1 MTARADHAAEAQRIM
16 AAGER
21 AAANARDAAHN
32 GAHKIAD
39 GYGAKAHGCWMQA
52 QVHAT
57 LALVEQQRIANLI
70 ALATSAGSPVLDRAA
85 QRALQRANSEDY
97 SLEVA
102 PGIREAL
109 GLS

>member
-1 MTARADHAAEAQRIM
+1 MSAERIDHAA
-16 AAGER
+16 R
-21 AAANARDAAHN
+21 ALVEYDAALEVMESE
-32 GAHKIAD
+32 GITD
-39 GYGAKAHGCWMQA
+39 GTVVASAVLA

-70 ALATSAGSPVLDRAA
+70 ALTRLSDDDMRIGAED
-85 QRALQRANSEDY
+85 ALFEPDPTLGHGKPWR
-97 SLEVA
+97 VR